1 MKKIYTALLIGPWEK
16 YGANSTYS
24 LAQW

>member
-16 YGANSTYS
+16 YGASSTYS